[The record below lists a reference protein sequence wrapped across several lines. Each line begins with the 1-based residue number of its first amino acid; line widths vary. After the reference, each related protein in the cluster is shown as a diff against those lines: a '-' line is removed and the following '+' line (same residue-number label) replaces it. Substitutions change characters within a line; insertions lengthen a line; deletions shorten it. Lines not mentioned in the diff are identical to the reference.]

1 MSQDYNYAIST
12 ADLLPV
18 PGNTPFGYYDNDP
31 TFQNDAQRACF
42 YVTRRLGFGVVD
54 VELVD
59 FQIYAA
65 MEEAVTTYGNEVYLY
80 KVRENY
86 LSIEG
91 SYTDSFLC
99 EYNVSYFNASL
110 SFSPPD
116 VAVSSDFTS
125 YPEMQ
130 WAINSGSIFYV
141 VSASVIPS
149 MSRADFSLV
158 QSFGIEDQ
166 CGNFLPQYTYMK
178 GGEIYFV
185 VKNPLPFISPA
196 DYFYVSSSYVNN
208 NYVLDIDPN
217 ASISSTTQVVQY
229 IAYKSDYNMN
239 TRLIDRTLG
248 GTIRIANNYADQAF
262 IRSIPVYSASIDLVN
277 GQQDYDLKALFVSES
292 LISLK
297 DNPVVV
303 RVFYQAPPAQAWMT
317 SPYPGLGGV
326 GATADM
332 FGFYGGYGYNSY
344 IQWPVY
350 FDIQR
355 IQEWNM
361 QMDVRYN
368 GYSFSVNN
376 NILTIF
382 PIPPGN
388 GNKLWLEFAKESDV
402 LQQNQNQNSN
412 VPPYDKPIITD
423 VSNVP
428 YANPTYSRINS
439 IGKSWIMR
447 YVLAICKEIL
457 GYSRGKYPQ
466 ADVPKVG
473 AMSSSDLM
481 SQSQAD
487 KAALLEEL
495 RLLLDE
501 TSKQKQ
507 LERQK
512 AEDDANNAIMSNIPL
527 PSPIYI
533 L

>member
-1 MSQDYNYAIST
+1 MSQDYNYALST

-31 TFQNDAQRACF
+31 VFQNDAQRACF
-42 YVTRRLGFGVVD
+42 YITRRLGFGVVD

-65 MEEAVTTYGNEVYLY
+65 IEEAVTTYGNEVYLY

-91 SYTDSFLC
+91 SETDSFLC
-99 EYNVSYFNASL
+99 DYNVSYFNASM
-110 SFSPPD
+110 SFSP
-116 VAVSSDFTS
+116 VSIATAADFS
-125 YPEMQ
+125 GIPEMQ
-130 WAINSGSIFYV
+130 WAIESGSVFYI

-158 QSFGIEDQ
+158 KSFGIQNQ
-166 CGNFLPQYTYMK
+166 CGNFLPQYTYIK
-178 GGEIYFV
+178 GGVIYFTIT
-185 VKNPLPFISPA
+185 NPTDF
-196 DYFYVSSSYVNN
+196 
-208 NYVLDIDPN
+208 IDPN
-217 ASISSTTQVVQY
+217 DQAYVLVEYVDNNYLISNQPTTPTTQVVQY

-239 TRLIDRTLG
+239 TRLIDRSLG

-262 IRSIPVYSASIDLVN
+262 IRNIPVYSASIDLID
-277 GQQDYDLKALFVSES
+277 GQQVYDLKDLFVSQS
-292 LISLK
+292 FITMK

-303 RVFYQAPPAQAWMT
+303 RVFYQPPPAQTMAANPW
-317 SPYPGLGGV
+317 PGLGGV
-326 GATADM
+326 GAVADSW
-332 FGFYGGYGYNSY
+332 GFYGGYGYNSY

-355 IQEWNM
+355 IQEWDM
-361 QMDVRYN
+361 QMTVRYN
-368 GYSFSVNN
+368 GYSFSVNDN
-376 NILTIF
+376 KLTVF

-388 GNKLWLEFAKESDV
+388 GHKLWIEFAKESDV
-402 LQQNQNQNSN
+402 LQQNKNLNSN
-412 VPPYDKPIITD
+412 VEPYSPQIITD

-447 YVLAICKEIL
+447 YTLALSKEIL

-466 ADVPKVG
+466 ADVPKIG
-473 AMSSSDLM
+473 AMASGDLFTD
-481 SQSQAD
+481 ARAE

-495 RLLLDE
+495 RMLLDE

-507 LERQK
+507 LERQA
-512 AEDDANNAIMSNIPL
+512 AEDKANNEIMVNIPL

>member
-1 MSQDYNYAIST
+1 MSQDYNYALST

-31 TFQNDAQRACF
+31 VFQNDAQRACF
-42 YVTRRLGFGVVD
+42 YITRRLGFGVVD

-99 EYNVSYFNASL
+99 NYNISYFNASM
-110 SFSPPD
+110 SFSPPS
-116 VAVSSDFTS
+116 VATLANFGGDTTMSASLAGG
-125 YPEMQ
+125 
-130 WAINSGSIFYV
+130 AIYYV
-141 VSASVIPS
+141 ISASVNIS
-149 MSRADFSLV
+149 MSQADFSQA
-158 QSFGIEDQ
+158 QSFNLQGQ
-166 CGNFLPQYTYMK
+166 CGNFLQQFT
-178 GGEIYFV
+178 
-185 VKNPLPFISPA
+185 
-196 DYFYVSSSYVNN
+196 YVSSSMLYYIVKNP
-208 NYVLDIDPN
+208 YPFIDPN
-217 ASISSTTQVVQY
+217 QTPFVQVNYVDPNYILSADPTVGTNQVVNF
-229 IAYKSDYNMN
+229 IAYKSNYNMN

-262 IRSIPVYSASIDLVN
+262 IGDIPVYSASIDLID
-277 GQQDYDLKALFVSES
+277 GQQVYDLKTLFVSQS
-292 LISLK
+292 FITMK

-303 RVFYQAPPAQAWMT
+303 RVFYQAPPAQTMAANPW
-317 SPYPGLGGV
+317 PGLGGV
-326 GATADM
+326 GAVADSW
-332 FGFYGGYGYNSY
+332 GFYGGYGYNSY

-355 IQEWNM
+355 IQEWDM
-361 QMDVRYN
+361 QMNVRYN
-368 GYSFSVNN
+368 GYSFAVNN
-376 NILTIF
+376 NQLKVF

-388 GNKLWLEFAKESDV
+388 GHKLWIEFAKESDV
-402 LQQNQNQNSN
+402 LQQNKNLNSN
-412 VPPYDKPIITD
+412 VEPYDRPIITD

-447 YVLAICKEIL
+447 YTLALSKEIL

-466 ADVPKVG
+466 ADVPKIG
-473 AMSSSDLM
+473 AMASGDLFTD
-481 SQSQAD
+481 ARAE

-495 RLLLDE
+495 RMLLDE

-507 LERQK
+507 LERQA
-512 AEDDANNAIMSNIPL
+512 AEDKANNEIMVNIPL

>member
-1 MSQDYNYAIST
+1 MQDYNYALST
-12 ADLLPV
+12 TDLLPV
-18 PGNTPFGYYDNDP
+18 AGNTPWGYYDNDP
-31 TFQNDAQRACF
+31 SFQTDAQKACF

-65 MEEAVTTYGNEVYLY
+65 YEEAVTTYGNEVYLY
-80 KVRENY
+80 KIRENY
-86 LSIEG
+86 LSMEG
-91 SYTDSFLC
+91 SETDSFLC
-99 EYNVSYFNASL
+99 NYDISYFNASM
-110 SFSPPD
+110 SFSP
-116 VAVSSDFTS
+116 AIQATAADFTS
-125 YPEMQ
+125 APEIQ
-130 WAINSGSIFYV
+130 WAINSGSALYII
-141 VSASVIPS
+141 SASVIPS

-158 QSFGIEDQ
+158 QSFGIQGQ

-185 VKNPLPFISPA
+185 VQNSTPF
-196 DYFYVSSSYVNN
+196 VSSSN
-208 NYVLDIDPN
+208 
-217 ASISSTTQVVQY
+217 QVVQY

-239 TRLIDRTLG
+239 TRLIERTLG

-262 IRSIPVYSASIDLVN
+262 IRNIPVYSASIDLVD
-277 GQQDYDLKALFVSES
+277 GQQTYDLKQLFVSES
-292 LISLK
+292 LISIK
-297 DNPVVV
+297 DNPVIVQ
-303 RVFYQAPPAQAWMT
+303 VFYQPPPAQAWMT
-317 SPYPGLGGV
+317 NPYPGLGGV
-326 GATADM
+326 GPVADSW
-332 FGFYGGYGYNSY
+332 GFYGGYGYNSY

-388 GNKLWLEFAKESDV
+388 GHKLWLQFAKESDV
-402 LQQNQNQNSN
+402 LQQNKNLNSN
-412 VPPYDKPIITD
+412 VPPYDKPVITD
-423 VSNVP
+423 ISNVP

-439 IGKSWIMR
+439 VGKTWIMK
-447 YVLAICKEIL
+447 YALAICKEIL
-457 GYSRGKYPQ
+457 GYSRGKYP
-466 ADVPKVG
+466 AAEVPKIG

-481 SQSQAD
+481 SQSQKEKED
-487 KAALLEEL
+487 LLTQL
-495 RLLLDE
+495 RLILDD

-512 AEDDANNAIMSNIPL
+512 LEDEANSYILNQIPL

>member
-1 MSQDYNYAIST
+1 MSQDYNYALST
-12 ADLLPV
+12 TDLLPV

-110 SFSPPD
+110 SFS
-116 VAVSSDFTS
+116 AARLATASDFTS
-125 YPEMQ
+125 APEMQ
-130 WAINSGSIFYV
+130 WAINSGSQFYI

-158 QSFGIEDQ
+158 QSFSIEDQ
-166 CGNFLPQYTYMK
+166 CGNFLPQYTYMDGK
-178 GGEIYFV
+178 NIYFT
-185 VKNPLPFISPA
+185 IQSPTSFA
-196 DYFYVSSSYVNN
+196 TVSN
-208 NYVLDIDPN
+208 
-217 ASISSTTQVVQY
+217 QVVQY

-262 IRSIPVYSASIDLVN
+262 IRNIPVYSASIDLID
-277 GQQDYDLKALFVSES
+277 GQQNYDLKALFVSES
-292 LISLK
+292 FISMK

-303 RVFYQAPPAQAWMT
+303 RVYYEPPPAQAWMT
-317 SPYPGLGGV
+317 NPYPGLGGV
-326 GATADM
+326 GAMSDSW
-332 FGFYGGYGYNSY
+332 GFYGGYGYNSY
-344 IQWPVY
+344 MQWPVY

-388 GNKLWLEFAKESDV
+388 GHKLWIDFAKESDV
-402 LQQNQNQNSN
+402 LQQNKNQNSN

-447 YVLAICKEIL
+447 YVLALCKEIL
-457 GYSRGKYPQ
+457 GYSRGKYPS
-466 ADVPKVG
+466 AEVPKVG

-487 KAALLEEL
+487 KTALLEEL
-495 RLLLDE
+495 RALLDE

>member
-1 MSQDYNYAIST
+1 MSQDYNYALST
-12 ADLLPV
+12 SDLLPV

-110 SFSPPD
+110 SFSEARLATAND
-116 VAVSSDFTS
+116 YTS
-125 YPEMQ
+125 APEMQ
-130 WAINSGSIFYV
+130 WAINSGSQFYI

-158 QSFGIEDQ
+158 QSFGIQNQ
-166 CGNFLPQYTYMK
+166 CGNFLPQYTYMDGK
-178 GGEIYFV
+178 NIYFT
-185 VKNPLPFISPA
+185 IQ
-196 DYFYVSSSYVNN
+196 DSSSF
-208 NYVLDIDPN
+208 DAP
-217 ASISSTTQVVQY
+217 STQVVQY

-239 TRLIDRTLG
+239 TRLIERTLG

-262 IRSIPVYSASIDLVN
+262 IRDIPVYSASIDLID
-277 GQQDYDLKALFVSES
+277 GQQDYDLKTLFVSES
-292 LISLK
+292 LISMK

-303 RVFYQAPPAQAWMT
+303 RVFYEPPPAQAWMT
-317 SPYPGLGGV
+317 NPYPGLGGV
-326 GATADM
+326 GAGTDSW
-332 FGFYGGYGYNSY
+332 GFYGGYGYNSY

-388 GNKLWLEFAKESDV
+388 GHKLWLEFAKESDV
-402 LQQNQNQNSN
+402 L
-412 VPPYDKPIITD
+412 
-423 VSNVP
+423 
-428 YANPTYSRINS
+428 
-439 IGKSWIMR
+439 
-447 YVLAICKEIL
+447 
-457 GYSRGKYPQ
+457 
-466 ADVPKVG
+466 
-473 AMSSSDLM
+473 
-481 SQSQAD
+481 
-487 KAALLEEL
+487 
-495 RLLLDE
+495 
-501 TSKQKQ
+501 
-507 LERQK
+507 
-512 AEDDANNAIMSNIPL
+512 
-527 PSPIYI
+527 
-533 L
+533 

>member
-31 TFQNDAQRACF
+31 TFQNDSQRACF

-110 SFSPPD
+110 SFSE
-116 VAVSSDFTS
+116 AQLATANDFTS
-125 YPEMQ
+125 APEMQ
-130 WAINSGSIFYV
+130 WAINSGSQFYI

-158 QSFGIEDQ
+158 QSFGIDNQ
-166 CGNFLPQYTYMK
+166 CGNFLPQYTYINGK
-178 GGEIYFV
+178 NIYFTIQ
-185 VKNPLPFISPA
+185 NT
-196 DYFYVSSSYVNN
+196 SSFATRSN
-208 NYVLDIDPN
+208 
-217 ASISSTTQVVQY
+217 QVVQY

-248 GTIRIANNYADQAF
+248 GNIRIANNYADQAF

-303 RVFYQAPPAQAWMT
+303 RVFYDAPPAQAWMT

-326 GATADM
+326 GASADM

-361 QMDVRYN
+361 QTDVRYN

-447 YVLAICKEIL
+447 YVLALCKEIL
-457 GYSRGKYPQ
+457 GYSRGKYPG
-466 ADVPKVG
+466 AEVPKVG

-495 RLLLDE
+495 RALLDE

>member
-110 SFSPPD
+110 SFS
-116 VAVSSDFTS
+116 AAQLATANDFTS
-125 YPEMQ
+125 APEMQ
-130 WAINSGSIFYV
+130 WAINSGSQFYI

-158 QSFGIEDQ
+158 QSFGIDNQ
-166 CGNFLPQYTYMK
+166 CGNFLPQYTYINGK
-178 GGEIYFV
+178 NIYFTIQ
-185 VKNPLPFISPA
+185 NT
-196 DYFYVSSSYVNN
+196 SSFATRSN
-208 NYVLDIDPN
+208 
-217 ASISSTTQVVQY
+217 QVVQY

-262 IRSIPVYSASIDLVN
+262 IRNIPVYSASIDLIN

-303 RVFYQAPPAQAWMT
+303 RVFYDAPPAQAWMT

-326 GATADM
+326 GASADM

-368 GYSFSVNN
+368 GYSFSINN

-402 LQQNQNQNSN
+402 LQQNLNQNSN
-412 VPPYDKPIITD
+412 ISPYDKPIITD
-423 VSNVP
+423 ISNVP

-447 YVLAICKEIL
+447 YVLALCKEIL
-457 GYSRGKYPQ
+457 GYSRGKYPG
-466 ADVPKVG
+466 AEVPKVG

-495 RLLLDE
+495 RALLDE